1 MRKKL
6 LLIFLLCLPHL
17 LGHAADILVYDL
29 RVENLTNPLGL
40 DASSPRF
47 SWKISSYK
55 KNTLQTAYEIIV
67 SSSQE
72 LLSQDKGDLWES
84 GLVSSRQQLWV
95 TYQGKRLP
103 DNQHAYWKVRIR
115 TNKGNSQWSE
125 AQTFSIGLLGE
136 THWKGRWIGLESLQ
150 PGDCQGMHTRLAAR
164 YLRN

>member
-1 MRKKL
+1 MFYDRLITMRKKL

-47 SWKISSYK
+47 SWKISSDK

-72 LLSQDKGDLWES
+72 PVES
-84 GLVSSRQQLWV
+84 G
-95 TYQGKRLP
+95 QGRP
-103 DNQHAYWKVRIR
+103 
-115 TNKGNSQWSE
+115 
-125 AQTFSIGLLGE
+125 LGE
-136 THWKGRWIGLESLQ
+136 W
-150 PGDCQGMHTRLAAR
+150 PC
-164 YLRN
+164 